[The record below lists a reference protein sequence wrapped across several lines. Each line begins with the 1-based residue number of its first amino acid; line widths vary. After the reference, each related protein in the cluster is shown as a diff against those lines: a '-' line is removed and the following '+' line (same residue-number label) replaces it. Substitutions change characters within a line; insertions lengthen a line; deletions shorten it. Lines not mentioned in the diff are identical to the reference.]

1 MTTQAIVPTTDYS
14 PIVSM
19 VLDGLTSE
27 HSKDAYGRAI
37 RDYLQWWDDNGRPP
51 MVKATVLRYKVEALE
66 SAGLSPSTVNL
77 RLSAIRKLA
86 AEAADNGLLE
96 QEIANGISRV
106 KGVRAAGVRS
116 GNWLN
121 RHQAQALINAPDI
134 STLLGLRDRA
144 VLAVLIG
151 TGVRRSEAAA
161 LTFGDIQQRN
171 GRWAFPDLSG
181 KGGRVRTVPVP
192 SWCKAAVDAWAEA
205 AHLESGRVFRAVNRY
220 GRTLNQ
226 DSESITPQVIFRIV
240 TDYGERLGYKVTPH
254 DLRRTFA
261 KLARKG
267 GAEMTQIQLT
277 LGHATL
283 KTTEGYVNEDQ
294 DLTTAPC
301 DMLGLNIS
309 GD

>member
-1 MTTQAIVPTTDYS
+1 MTIQAIVPSTDYS

-37 RDYLQWWDDNGRPP
+37 RDYLQWWDDSGRPP
-51 MVKATVLRYKVEALE
+51 MVKATVLQYKVTVLEA
-66 SAGLSPSTVNL
+66 AGLSPSTVNL

-86 AEAADNGLLE
+86 REAADNGLLDP
-96 QEIANGISRV
+96 QIANGISRV
-106 KGVRAAGVRS
+106 SGVRSAGVRS

-121 RHQAQALINAPDI
+121 KHQAQALINAPDI

-144 VLAVLIG
+144 VLALLIG
-151 TGVRRSEAAA
+151 TGIRRSEAAA
-161 LTFGDIQQRN
+161 LTFDDIQLREA
-171 GRWAFPDLSG
+171 RWVIVDLTG
-181 KGGRVRTVPVP
+181 KGNRTRTVPMP
-192 SWCKAAVDAWAEA
+192 SWVKAAIDAWAEA

-226 DSESITPQVIFRIV
+226 ESESITPQVIFGIV
-240 TDYGERLGYKVTPH
+240 TEYGERLGYHITPH

-267 GAEMTQIQLT
+267 KAEMTQIQLT
-277 LGHATL
+277 LGHASL
-283 KTTEGYVNEDQ
+283 KTTETYVNEDQ
-294 DLTTAPC
+294 DLATAPC
-301 DMLGLNIS
+301 DLLGLNIS